1 MLDVTVVMTTWFPE
15 GDDGN
20 KRLSIAKGALGT
32 WEHFLFNHVGR
43 IYLHIADDGSDIVHL
58 DSLMETCQKFHPT
71 LSVQQR
77 HGVGASLNTGFRKA
91 FEKSDFVL
99 YAVDD
104 WKLNYE
110 CDLTPWINLLDEDES
125 IGCIRLGPP
134 HPDLTGMI
142 QHDNN
147 RWYIRLDRH
156 HFAFSFRP
164 TLFHRRMIDK
174 YGRFDEDVNSYDAE
188 QMYNE
193 RFNKV
198 SAGMNYQLSRNRPDI
213 IYALP
218 YPWDHIYGV
227 ELAGVNPREN

>member
-1 MLDVTVVMTTWFPE
+1 MLDVTVVMTTWFPPGEE
-15 GDDGN
+15 GI
-20 KRLSIAKGALGT
+20 KRLEIAKQTLST
-32 WEHFLFNHVGR
+32 WEEFLFNKVGR
-43 IYLHIADDGSDIVHL
+43 LFLHIADDGSDY
-58 DSLMETCQKFHPT
+58 SLCADLIAQCKKWTPT
-71 LSVQQR
+71 GSVQQR
-77 HGVGASLNTGFRKA
+77 HGVGASLNEGFRRA
-91 FEKSDFVL
+91 FEVSDFVL

-104 WKLNYE
+104 WALNYQ
-110 CDLTPWINLLDEDES
+110 CDLTPWLQLLDEDES

-188 QMYNE
+188 QMYNK
-193 RFNKV
+193 RFNKM
-198 SAGMNYQLSRNRPDI
+198 SAGMNYQLSHNHPDI